1 MKLKPTYLIFVFRKI
16 NLKVGKKITWIWA
29 TKNKMIGYMWAL
41 KQCFSGLC
49 LPCST
54 IILCF
59 TYFSVD
65 FMNYIYQFVI
75 NKSFFFPGT
84 FSFQHI
90 MYSSLMV
97 WLVNFVII
105 SVFLV
110 RIFVYGEPIMR
121 RKSAVSESFWR
132 HRKQADLCLA
142 KVMCV
147 CFVCMHV
154 CAYACMNMCA
164 VLWML

>member
-1 MKLKPTYLIFVFRKI
+1 
-16 NLKVGKKITWIWA
+16 
-29 TKNKMIGYMWAL
+29 
-41 KQCFSGLC
+41 
-49 LPCST
+49 
-54 IILCF
+54 
-59 TYFSVD
+59 
-65 FMNYIYQFVI
+65 
-75 NKSFFFPGT
+75 
-84 FSFQHI
+84 
-90 MYSSLMV
+90 MV

-147 CFVCMHV
+147 CFVCVHGHV
-154 CAYACMNMCA
+154 CSFVNVIILFVCNIVTFIENLTDSLLISKKRSWQMFSIPQGNYSNACHQYSMALSAIGRPLPSTVFEKVCSVMWQITRQILQRLYLGRWLA
-164 VLWML
+164 KHAGGVFLEQ